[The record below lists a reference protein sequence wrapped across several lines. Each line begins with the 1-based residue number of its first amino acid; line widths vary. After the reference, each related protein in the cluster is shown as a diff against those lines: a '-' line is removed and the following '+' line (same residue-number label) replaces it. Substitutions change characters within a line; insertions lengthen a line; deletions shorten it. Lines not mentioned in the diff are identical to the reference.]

1 MFRRFGVIYL
11 VALRPPSICLLIFN
25 WPEHCPCATT
35 IFMAGNKLRKTHRYF
50 IFQQMHSIMVISCRS
65 LMILTSLSSGLW
77 LHFTK
82 EKLFLFWLFGCKENL
97 DFNTFL
103 KMLLLKVALGSSEVN
118 LHKHLLSSYDKTV
131 RWALILIYHWVKIQ
145 FNMIISGHQSIT
157 ISHFKSILVSPWLRL
172 LT

>member
-1 MFRRFGVIYL
+1 MIYL

-82 EKLFLFWLFGCKENL
+82 EKLDL
-97 DFNTFL
+97 NTFL

-157 ISHFKSILVSPWLRL
+157 ISHFKSFLVSPWLRL